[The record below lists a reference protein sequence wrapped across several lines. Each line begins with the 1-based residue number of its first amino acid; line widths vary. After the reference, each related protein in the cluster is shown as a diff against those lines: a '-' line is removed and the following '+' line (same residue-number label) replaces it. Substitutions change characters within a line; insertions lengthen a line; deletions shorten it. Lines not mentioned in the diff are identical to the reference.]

1 MDSGTLL
8 VLAGDVMTG
17 RGVDQILPHPVSPR
31 LHEEYV
37 LDARSYVDLAE
48 RANGPI
54 ARPVAAQ
61 WPWGEA
67 LAAMDGAVPGV
78 RLMNLETSV
87 TRSDEL
93 APGKAVRYRMS
104 PDNID
109 CLTAARIDV
118 WALANNHVLDHGPLG
133 LLETLETL
141 HTAGQR
147 TAGAGV
153 DETEAW
159 QPAVV
164 GQETA
169 RVVVA
174 SVAHVSSGVP
184 LGWGAGPAHPGVALL
199 PDLSEGTAESLVER
213 MLQGNAR
220 DSAGGDLL
228 VVSVH
233 WGGNWGYHVPREHR
247 RFAHRLVEAGVHV
260 VHGHSSHH
268 PRPMEVHHG
277 RLVLYGCGDLVND
290 YEGIRGYEGFR
301 DDLRLLYLARVT
313 PGSGDLL
320 DLSMLPFQA
329 RQMRLWHADR
339 ADAAWLSH
347 TLDEACRRLGTS
359 LALTDEGTITLRAA
373 G

>member
-1 MDSGTLL
+1 MGNGSLL

-17 RGVDQILPHPVSPR
+17 RGVDQILPRPGVPR

-37 LDARSYVDLAE
+37 VDARSYVDLAE

-54 ARPVAAQ
+54 PKPVGPA

-67 LAAMDGAVPGV
+67 LAAMEGAGPGV

-87 TRSDEL
+87 TCSDEL
-93 APGKAVRYRMS
+93 APGKAVRYRMN
-104 PDNID
+104 PENIA
-109 CLTAARIDV
+109 CLTEPQVDV
-118 WALANNHVLDHGPLG
+118 WALANNHVLDHGTPG
-133 LLETLETL
+133 LLETLESM
-141 HTAGQR
+141 HAAGLR
-147 TAGAGV
+147 TAGAGA
-153 DETEAW
+153 DESEAW
-159 QPAVV
+159 RPAVV
-164 GQETA
+164 GSEGVRT
-169 RVVVA
+169 VVA

-184 LGWGAGPAHPGVALL
+184 SGWAATSARPGVALL
-199 PDLSEGTAESLVER
+199 PDLSEATADLLAER
-213 MLQGNAR
+213 LHR
-220 DSAGGDLL
+220 AGSPGDRL

-247 RFAHRLVEAGVHV
+247 RFAHRLVDGGVHV

-268 PRPMEVHHG
+268 PRPMEVYRG

-301 DDLRLLYLARVT
+301 DDLRLLYLVRLS
-313 PGSGDLL
+313 SGAGELR
-320 DLSMLPFQA
+320 DLSMVVFQA

-339 ADAAWLSH
+339 ADAVWLSS

-359 LALTDEGTITLRAA
+359 LALTDEGTITLRA
-373 G
+373 GS